1 LKKIQQWKV
10 SMPDMSA
17 DRHEASARW
26 LIRAVLLV
34 LILFFAVAA
43 VQFYSWIKGEDM
55 PAGISVSDLPEPVAQ
70 AARAVYKF
78 TIYDRC
84 HDSAPI
90 NGGSAIVSGDTF
102 ITARHIF
109 DAMQRE
115 VREEYPLSCLQ
126 QELVSYDRADTIRLS
141 LAHVDYKFF
150 KDVVRVSMRG
160 VASRSGIACFSTTYA
175 VGDTVYLVGYP
186 GRRQRSFTAYA
197 NEIVSTYVP
206 RMGRF
211 VATKGDLIG
220 PGMSGGAAIDRR
232 GCVIGVLSRLDQRD
246 RINFAA
252 PFTGLSDWVPIT
264 KGPR

>member
-1 LKKIQQWKV
+1 
-10 SMPDMSA
+10 MSGPTSE
-17 DRHEASARW
+17 DGYEVSARW
-26 LIRAVLLV
+26 LIRAVLL
-34 LILFFAVAA
+34 LFTLLSVVTV
-43 VQFYSWIKGEDM
+43 VQFYSWITGEDM
-55 PAGISVSDLPEPVAQ
+55 PAGISVSDLPGPVAQ
-70 AARAVYKF
+70 TARAVYKF

-84 HDSAPI
+84 HDSGPI

-109 DAMQRE
+109 DTMQRE
-115 VREEYPLSCLQ
+115 VKEEYPLSCIQ
-126 QELVSYDRADTIRLS
+126 QELVSYDRADTIRLP
-141 LAHVDYKFF
+141 LADVDYKFF
-150 KDVVRVSMRG
+150 KDVVRISMHG
-160 VASRSGIACFSTTYA
+160 IASRSGIACFSTTYA

-186 GRRQRSFTAYA
+186 GRRQRAFTAYA
-197 NEIVSTYVP
+197 NEIVSTYIP

-264 KGPR
+264 KGP